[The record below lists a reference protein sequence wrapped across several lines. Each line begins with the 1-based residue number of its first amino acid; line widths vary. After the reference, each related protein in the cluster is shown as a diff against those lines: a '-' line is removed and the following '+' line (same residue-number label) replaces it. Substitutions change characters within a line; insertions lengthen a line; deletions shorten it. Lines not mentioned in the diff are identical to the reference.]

1 MRNKKVDL
9 TSIRPQSAGFRIP
22 SFVFRFSVLLFAV
35 HFSLS
40 SVQAQNPDACEMPG
54 NKKVNK
60 LWEQAKVERKPSV
73 RKELCDKII
82 DLEPD
87 HHGAIFLKTFSQLK
101 RAERDPRA
109 KLGWAKNK
117 LEAVASLCPEY
128 HPYTF
133 FYLGKLSMGEKE
145 MTKAIG
151 YFKQFFEL
159 EYADDRM
166 YPKDYTEK
174 WDEAEALMKNAE
186 YYKDIYEKPVPFEPT
201 VVEGVSSK
209 KNEYLAIISP
219 DDVYCLYIRSL
230 QRKGKNDL
238 TPRQVEEFT
247 RSKRQADGKF
257 HGGKPMPKP
266 FNLSENVGSAT
277 LTVDNR
283 KMYLTICEVDAQGY
297 KNCDIFMSFKNRYDM
312 WSEPINLGPGVNNKN
327 SFEGQPTVTPD
338 GKTLYFVSIR
348 EDSIGSIDNM
358 DLYVSQKGEDGK
370 WGKAVNLGRK
380 INTDGNEKSPFIH
393 EDSHTLYFSSDGH
406 LGVGQFDIYYVRQD
420 STGNWTEPKNI
431 GYPINTELDDVGF
444 FVSTDGKTG
453 FFNSNER
460 DDGMGGWDLFSFP
473 LYKEARPEKVLFMK
487 GQLLDDKNKPVTDA
501 KIEFRNIE
509 TKEVTQVEVD
519 SLTGRYVAVVNFE
532 QDMIMSVD
540 KKGSGF
546 NTRYLSTE
554 DTALEKIVTEDV
566 EVKEMKVGST
576 HRLHNINFDS
586 DSFDLNA
593 RSKALLVEFVRFLK
607 ENKKLKVGIHGHT
620 DSTGD
625 DGKNM
630 TLSKNRAREVYRFLV
645 DGGIPASRLSH
656 NGYGETKP
664 VGDNSTKDGR
674 AKNRRTEFVIL
685 SK

>member
-1 MRNKKVDL
+1 MRLKGLGDFLKVC
-9 TSIRPQSAGFRIP
+9 
-22 SFVFRFSVLLFAV
+22 SVLIAVLCSLFTV
-35 HFSLS
+35 
-40 SVQAQNPDACEMPG
+40 VAQNPDACEMPG

-73 RKELCDKII
+73 RNELCKKII
-82 DLEPD
+82 ELEPD
-87 HHGAIFLKTFSQLK
+87 HHGAIFLKTYSQLK
-101 RAERDPRA
+101 RAEQDPRA
-109 KLGWAKNK
+109 QLGWAKDK
-117 LEAVASLCPEY
+117 LEAVANLCPDY
-128 HPYTF
+128 HPYTY
-133 FYLGKLSMGEKE
+133 FYLAKLSMGDKQ
-145 MTKAIG
+145 MTKAIE
-151 YFKQFFEL
+151 YFDQFFAL
-159 EYADDRM
+159 EYEDDRM

-174 WDEAEALMKNAE
+174 WDEAEALKKNAE
-186 YYKDIYEKPVPFEPT
+186 YYKDIYEKPVPFNPK

-230 QRKGKNDL
+230 QRKAKNDL

-247 RSKRQADGKF
+247 RSKRQEDGKF
-257 HGGKPMPKP
+257 HDGKPMPKP

-297 KNCDIFMSFKNRYDM
+297 KNCDIFMSAKNRYDM
-312 WSEPINLGPGVNNKN
+312 WSEPINLGEGVNGKN

-338 GKTLYFVSIR
+338 DKTLYFVSIR

-358 DLYVSQKGEDGK
+358 DLYVSQKQEDGT
-370 WGKAVNLGRK
+370 WGKAVNVGRK
-380 INTDGNEKSPFIH
+380 INTPGNEKSPFIH

-406 LGVGQFDIYYVRQD
+406 LGVGEFDIYYVRQD
-420 STGNWTEPKNI
+420 SAGNWTEPKNI
-431 GYPINTELDDVGF
+431 GYPINTEHDDVGF

-453 FFNSNER
+453 YFNSNER
-460 DDGMGGWDLFSFP
+460 DDGIGGWDLFSFP

-487 GQLLDDKNKPVTDA
+487 GQLLDDNKRPVTDA

-509 TKEVTQVEVD
+509 TKEVTQVQVD
-519 SLTGRYVAVVNFE
+519 SITGRYVAVVNFE

-576 HRLHNINFDS
+576 HRLHNINFGS
-586 DSFDLNA
+586 DSYELDS

-607 ENKKLKVGIHGHT
+607 QEKKLKVGIHGHT

-630 TLSKNRAREVYRFLV
+630 TLSKDRAREVYRFLV
-645 DGGIPASRLSH
+645 DSGIPASRLTH
-656 NGYGETKP
+656 NGFGETKP